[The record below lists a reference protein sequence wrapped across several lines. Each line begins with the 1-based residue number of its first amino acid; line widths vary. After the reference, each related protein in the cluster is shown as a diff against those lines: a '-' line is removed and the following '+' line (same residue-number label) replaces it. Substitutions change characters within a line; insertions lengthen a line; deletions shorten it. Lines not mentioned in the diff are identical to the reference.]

1 MNLVEHYL
9 ALCESANE
17 IPSFD
22 EAWACADFS
31 DLELADDFLAL
42 DDNEFIEYYAASH
55 GMDPD
60 DVYPSDSKYMEWV
73 LQNPVKEKIRL
84 DYDSMVAE
92 YKHGIPCYRAIF
104 IKHGV
109 DPVHIEKVGIYWSID
124 RNGAQAYWNE
134 LMDGNEVTFV
144 GVVDTD
150 NIDWYGTM
158 CARLTPHYAGEF
170 EVRFK
175 KGSRIFVKS
184 IIVNGNETI
193 EINDWRIC

>member
-31 DLELADDFLAL
+31 DLELANDFLEL
-42 DDNEFIEYYAASH
+42 DDASYIEQYAIANGVDQYDVH
-55 GMDPD
+55 RFDDDYMD
-60 DVYPSDSKYMEWV
+60 WV
-73 LQNPVKEKIRL
+73 LQNPVKERIRL
-84 DYDSMVAE
+84 DYDGIIRE
-92 YKHGIPCYRAIF
+92 YKDGIPCYRAIS
-104 IKHGV
+104 IKPGV
-109 DPVHIEKVGIYWSID
+109 DPVRIEKVGIYWSID
-124 RNGAQAYWNE
+124 RKGAQAYWDE
-134 LMDGNEVTFV
+134 LMDGDEVVFV
-144 GVVDTD
+144 GVVDVN

-175 KGSRIFVKS
+175 EGSRIFVKS
-184 IIVNGNETI
+184 IIVNGNQTI